1 MNRLSTKSSGAI
13 QSWSGGLSSSASV
26 LLHGKSLSTIDVLS
40 LEIPGLTRRLTRG
53 FDAQVN
59 GAVLSIPSFRR
70 DFGEIYDSGYVVPAP
85 WLSAFNSISSVGQ
98 FFGGFICSIFADRFG
113 RRLALAVGVVIS
125 CGGIF
130 GELFSTARAAFLI
143 SKLILGVGL
152 GFYLTIG
159 PLYSSEVS
167 LKTTA

>member
-1 MNRLSTKSSGAI
+1 MRLF
-13 QSWSGGLSSSASV
+13 
-26 LLHGKSLSTIDVLS
+26 
-40 LEIPGLTRRLTRG
+40 RG

-70 DFGEIYDSGYVVPAP
+70 DFGEEYGDGFVVPAP
-85 WLSAFNSISSVGQ
+85 WLSAFNSVSSVGQ
-98 FFGGFICSIFADRFG
+98 FFGGFLCSIVADRIG
-113 RRLALAVGVVIS
+113 RRLALVIGVLIS

-130 GELFSTARAAFLI
+130 GEVFSTARAAFLV
-143 SKLILGVGL
+143 SKLVLGVGL

-167 LKTTA
+167 LGPSEAGNATND

>member
-1 MNRLSTKSSGAI
+1 LFAHI
-13 QSWSGGLSSSASV
+13 AQLDQ
-26 LLHGKSLSTIDVLS
+26 I
-40 LEIPGLTRRLTRG
+40 LTCTSFHRG
-53 FDAQVN
+53 YDAQVN
-59 GAVLSIPSFRR
+59 GAVLGIPSFRR
-70 DFGEIYDSGYVVPAP
+70 DFGKEYKDGFLVPAP

-98 FFGGFICSIFADRFG
+98 FFGGFLCSTFADRYG

-125 CGGIF
+125 CAGIF

-167 LKTTA
+167 LGS

>member
-1 MNRLSTKSSGAI
+1 M
-13 QSWSGGLSSSASV
+13 
-26 LLHGKSLSTIDVLS
+26 
-40 LEIPGLTRRLTRG
+40 
-53 FDAQVN
+53 
-59 GAVLSIPSFRR
+59 
-70 DFGEIYDSGYVVPAP
+70 VPAP

-98 FFGGFICSIFADRFG
+98 FFGGFLCSIFADRYG
-113 RRLALAVGVVIS
+113 RRMALGVGVLIT

-130 GELFSTARAAFLI
+130 GELFSTARAAFLT

-167 LKTTA
+167 LVNHLRWEADVVTHTMNRSRLLSSVVLPLRVSIWVL

>member
-1 MNRLSTKSSGAI
+1 MYPRILCTNFVT
-13 QSWSGGLSSSASV
+13 LSSHSM
-26 LLHGKSLSTIDVLS
+26 LM
-40 LEIPGLTRRLTRG
+40 LTLRLCRG

-70 DFGEIYDSGYVVPAP
+70 DFGEEFGDDFVVPAP
-85 WLSAFNSISSVGQ
+85 WLSAFNSVSSVGQ
-98 FFGGFICSIFADRFG
+98 FFGGFLCSIVADRYG
-113 RRLALAVGVVIS
+113 RRAALAAGVLIS
-125 CGGIF
+125 CGGVF
-130 GELFSTARAAFLI
+130 GEVFSTARAAFLI

-167 LKTTA
+167 LDPSKVG

>member
-1 MNRLSTKSSGAI
+1 M
-13 QSWSGGLSSSASV
+13 
-26 LLHGKSLSTIDVLS
+26 
-40 LEIPGLTRRLTRG
+40 
-53 FDAQVN
+53 
-59 GAVLSIPSFRR
+59 LSIPSFRR
-70 DFGEIYDSGYVVPAP
+70 DFGEEYEDGFLVPAP

-98 FFGGFICSIFADRFG
+98 FFGGFLCSIVADRYG
-113 RRLALAVGVVIS
+113 RRSALAVGVVIS

-130 GELFSTARAAFLI
+130 GEVFSSARAAFLI

-167 LKTTA
+167 LASFQGFQVG